1 MSGSIPDAPGRVFM
15 SYRRDDTD
23 FPASWL
29 YERLTGHL
37 GHDQVFKDV
46 DSIELGDDFVQ
57 VINTAVGSCDVLL
70 ALIGDRWLTIR
81 DKDGKR
87 RLDDPKDFVRLEI
100 EAALKRRVRVI
111 PILLGSAEMPT
122 REELPASL
130 SRLTR
135 RQAMRLTPSRFEADI
150 GRLLQVLDK
159 TLLEEQAER
168 EAKRKAE
175 QEAEAARKAEL
186 EVEAEAARKAELE
199 VEAEA
204 ARKARQE
211 AEAEAARREAEQ
223 EAEAARRAAEPAPRQ
238 AEPAPV
244 QAAPTPAVERA
255 AVPAGPPG
263 LPGARRRVLVV
274 ASLVTVAVLGA
285 VGVFLLQPWGSNA
298 PSPTSS
304 PSSRAAAGTS
314 TSTTGASAAAASAD
328 GPDILAHRGGWEEY
342 PLETEAAFKDAAV
355 GGYAIETDV
364 RWTSDNKAVLVH
376 DDTATAE
383 GLECDRPYA
392 VSKTPWATLNKYCRS
407 YVNKR
412 NNKQY
417 PVATYAHSME
427 ALAAIPGTW
436 VYAEVKTDQ
445 TAAQNQ
451 EYVEVIRSNGMSDR
465 TVVTSAS
472 LKRLAA
478 IRAIAPELHRMLFV
492 AGKQVP
498 ATSLAKEHLWAAA
511 VELHIATK
519 TYVQQLKDAG
529 LKVVIWRVN
538 EPSTWAKARAL
549 GADKVLTDNPHAYA
563 VWAAK

>member
-70 ALIGDRWLTIR
+70 ALIGDRWLTISDR
-81 DKDGKR
+81 EGKR

-111 PILLGSAEMPT
+111 PILLGSAEMPA

-168 EAKRKAE
+168 EAKRRTDQAAEAEREAKRKAE
-175 QEAEAARKAEL
+175 QA
-186 EVEAEAARKAELE
+186 
-199 VEAEA
+199 
-204 ARKARQE
+204 
-211 AEAEAARREAEQ
+211 AEAEAAL
-223 EAEAARRAAEPAPRQ
+223 RAAEPAPRQ
-238 AEPAPV
+238 APPAPV
-244 QAAPTPAVERA
+244 EKTP
-255 AVPAGPPG
+255 VPAGPLAPPDVPPG
-263 LPGARRRVLVV
+263 PRRKVLVV
-274 ASLVTVAVLGA
+274 ASLVTVVVVGA
-285 VGVFLLQPWGSNA
+285 VGAFLLEPWGSKA
-298 PSPTSS
+298 PTQVSS
-304 PSSRAAAGTS
+304 PSSSASAGTS
-314 TSTTGASAAAASAD
+314 TSVTKASAAGATSAD

-342 PLETEAAFKDAAV
+342 PLETEVAFKAAAV
-355 GGYAIETDV
+355 KGYAIETDV

-392 VSKTPWATLNKYCRS
+392 VSKTPWATLSKYCRS

-412 NNKQY
+412 DNKQY
-417 PVATYAHSME
+417 PIATYAHTME
-427 ALAAIPGTW
+427 ALAAIPDTW

-451 EYVEVIRSNGMSDR
+451 EFVEVITSNGMSDR

-472 LKRLAA
+472 LKRLDA
-478 IRAIAPELHRMLFV
+478 IRRVAPDLHRMLFV
-492 AGKQVP
+492 AGKQVA

-511 VELHIATK
+511 VELHIASK

-529 LKVVIWRVN
+529 LKVILWRVN
-538 EPSTWAKARAL
+538 EKSTWAKARAL